1 MSRSNTSQKLDF
13 DLADLP
19 MDVFDLADS
28 GLTVQSLTAGHG
40 MPEYGASD
48 SSSAC
53 SCCTNIAS
61 TSSSSS

>member
-13 DLADLP
+13 DLKGLP

-48 SSSAC
+48 MSASASAC
-53 SCCTNIAS
+53 SCCAS
-61 TSSSSS
+61 SC